1 MSETELSIIAVSISL
16 AGIGLAA
23 LALLGL
29 RQSERRLRAVRL
41 QILGLRLQLQTRE
54 LNKTLIA
61 ENAKLVARGIDQGSL
76 FIEKGHRVVSEVT
89 FGLLQL
95 FPATRGRAQQIKET
109 HNAIS
114 QGIYGAFREI
124 NRQVGGSIAEG
135 IKNAKSPGKNT
146 STGLIEKRRR
156 RKAKKARSKG

>member
-1 MSETELSIIAVSISL
+1 MNENLIALSTIALSL
-16 AGIGLAA
+16 AGTVFVVFLGAA
-23 LALLGL
+23 M
-29 RQSERRLRAVRL
+29 RKSEQRLRA
-41 QILGLRLQLQTRE
+41 LRLDALELRMQLRGAA
-54 LNKTLIA
+54 LNKILIG

-76 FIEKGHRVVSEVT
+76 FIETGHRVVSEVT

-95 FPATRGRAQQIKET
+95 FPTTRGRAHQIRET

-135 IKNAKSPGKNT
+135 LRKERPAKKKPVSA
-146 STGLIEKRRR
+146 LLERRR
-156 RKAKKARSKG
+156 NHRATKKKAR